1 MEVLFLV
8 FGIIFVLLLVWG
20 FFWVTLNVFQWNF
33 ESPQRTAG
41 RRGED
46 YARSV
51 IRSIMKEGDV
61 LISNVSLAVEGKPTE
76 FDNIVVNDSGVFIIE
91 VKNYVGQLY
100 GTEDDYEWIKYKTTG
115 GGNTYEKQVKNP
127 IKQVKRQI
135 YILSR
140 FFKNNNVNVWIS
152 GYVYF
157 VHANSPIASS
167 YVVASPADID
177 KAIHGKKAKGF
188 GEREKRMVVE
198 LVEGLKKEENKLNER
213 R

>member
-1 MEVLFLV
+1 M
-8 FGIIFVLLLVWG
+8 IFVLLGIFLLFALFTFGIVWT
-20 FFWVTLNVFQWNF
+20 FTKVFHW

-46 YARSV
+46 YARRV
-51 IRSIMKEGDV
+51 IQGILRNDDV
-61 LISNVSLAVEGKPTE
+61 LINNVSLEVEGKPTE
-76 FDNIVVNDSGVFIIE
+76 FDNIIVNECGVFIIE

-100 GTEDDYEWIKYKTTG
+100 GTEDDYEWSKFKTTD
-115 GGNTYEKQVKNP
+115 GGNTYQKQVKNP

-140 FFKNNNVNVWIS
+140 FLKNNNVNVWIT

-157 VHANSPIASS
+157 VHENSPIDSS
-167 YVVASPADID
+167 YVLVSPTDID

-188 GEREKRMVVE
+188 GESEKRKIVE
-198 LVEGLKKEENKLNER
+198 LVEGLKNIENMKKNS
-213 R
+213 